1 MKGLWIAPVL
11 AMCMTGCAMTLP
23 TTETK
28 PPVPPPVTVKEVA
41 VKQVV
46 TVDQITDDN
55 AKEMTQALNAE
66 LDQAQNG
73 LVIGP
78 EKPAETKAK

>member
-1 MKGLWIAPVL
+1 MKGLWIAPLL
-11 AMCMTGCAMTLP
+11 ALCMTGCVTLP

-28 PPVPPPVTVKEVA
+28 PPVPPQVTVKEMP
-41 VKQVV
+41 VKQTV

-55 AKEMTQALNAE
+55 AREMTQALNTE

-73 LVIGP
+73 LVIGE
-78 EKPAETKAK
+78 EKPTAK

>member
-1 MKGLWIAPVL
+1 MKGLWIAPVF
-11 AMCMTGCAMTLP
+11 AMCLTGCVTLP

-28 PPVPPPVTVKEVA
+28 PPVPPPVTVREVP

-46 TVDQITDDN
+46 TIDQITDDN
-55 AKEMTQALNAE
+55 AKEMTQALNSE
-66 LDQAQNG
+66 LDQAQNS
-73 LVIGP
+73 LVIGT